1 MSKFAD
7 TVLIL
12 GGAGLVGFQV
22 ARKIASQLSPSKIVI
37 ASRYEFEAKEAVRLL
52 RKDFPHVSY
61 RAVGGDIFLREEFT
75 KAKRSAER
83 KRETERVEILQ
94 NQSWLDQIFKDIFGP
109 IREDIPTN
117 IRNQSL
123 LVKLIEGEKPDV
135 IVDCINTATAISY
148 QNVKWTSHVIKE
160 FKDQLQRLL
169 EVEYSNEFFK
179 NVHQL
184 DEESVQSLS
193 KRFQGI
199 RRLAKKQFLSGI
211 TNLKLLDILLISQP
225 IPQLITHIRL
235 LAESMKNAKT
245 RIYIKVGTTGTG
257 GMGMNIPYT
266 HGEDKPSFDLLSKSC
281 VGFAHTGLLFLLGR
295 TPDGPVIK
303 EIKPAAMI
311 GYKKIEGQVVKQRRK
326 GKISPVSLFAC
337 TSETLK
343 AGSVLE
349 LQQEEGK
356 YQKNKDKFSIIGVN
370 TGENGFF
377 GLGEFEAITSL
388 GQMEFVTPE
397 ELAEY
402 VVHEIRGQS
411 TGKDVLTAIDSAVV
425 DPSYRGGYLRDS
437 AIKKIVS
444 YEKEIK
450 AKVKDAIPSIATGVL
465 GPPKLTKLLFEA
477 YLIKENYPNIKS
489 ILESE
494 EGEVTPEKMS
504 EKLNNYLHE
513 NPIKDLI
520 TSLGLPIIMHDGKT
534 VLRGPYIKIPETV
547 HGRLEIHDLSE
558 LDLWAE
564 QGWVDLRPINFKDG
578 HIVKFDRD
586 GWIGR
591 FKKMHASQK
600 RFYKEGSSEHERT
613 TYIYEEIRIG
623 EVVAWIFNN
632 ELGGYRAW

>member
-7 TVLIL
+7 TVLIF

-22 ARKIASQLSPSKIVI
+22 ARKMARQLSPSKIII
-37 ASRYEFEAKEAVRLL
+37 ASRYELEAREAVSLL
-52 RKDFPHVSY
+52 KKDFPHVSY

-75 KAKRSAER
+75 KTKRSGER
-83 KRETERVEILQ
+83 NRETERVEILQ
-94 NQSWLDQIFKDIFGP
+94 NQKWLDQIFKDIFGP
-109 IREDIPTN
+109 LVEDSPTN
-117 IRNQSL
+117 IRNQNL
-123 LVKLIEGEKPDV
+123 LVQLIEGEKPDV

-148 QNVKWTSHVIKE
+148 QNVKWTSHIMKE
-160 FKDQLQRLL
+160 FKDRLQSLL
-169 EVEYSNEFFK
+169 EVEYANEFFK
-179 NVHQL
+179 NVDSL
-184 DEESVQSLS
+184 DKESVQALS
-193 KRFQGI
+193 QKFRSI
-199 RRLAKKQFLSGI
+199 RDLAKKQYITGV

-235 LAESMKNAKT
+235 LAESMKKAKT
-245 RIYIKVGTTGTG
+245 RIYIKVGTTGSG

-281 VGFAHTGLLFLLGR
+281 VGFAHTGLLFLLAR
-295 TPDGPVIK
+295 TPDAPVIK

-311 GYKKIEGQVVKQRRK
+311 GYKKIEGQVVRQRRK
-326 GKISPVSLFAC
+326 GKIAPVPLYAC
-337 TSETLK
+337 RSETLK
-343 AGSVLE
+343 TGSVLE
-349 LQQEEGK
+349 LQQEAGK
-356 YQKNKDKFSIIGVN
+356 YEKKRDKFSIIGVN

-397 ELAEY
+397 ELADY
-402 VVHEIRGQS
+402 VVHEIMGQS

-437 AIKKIVS
+437 AIRKILS

-450 AKVKDAIPSIATGVL
+450 AKVTDAIPSIATGTL

-477 YLIKENYPNIKS
+477 YLIRENYSTIKS
-489 ILESE
+489 ILEPKD
-494 EGEVTPEKMS
+494 GDVTAEAMSQSIEK
-504 EKLNNYLHE
+504 YLRG

-520 TSLGLPIIMHDGKT
+520 TSLGLPIIMPDGKT
-534 VLRGPYIKIPETV
+534 ILRGPYINIPETV
-547 HGRLEIHDLSE
+547 HGRLEIQSLSE
-558 LDLWAE
+558 LDAWAE

-578 HIVKFDRD
+578 YIEKFDRD

-623 EVVAWIFNN
+623 EVVAWIFSN
-632 ELGGYRAW
+632 EVGGYRAW